1 MKPNRTLLATALLLF
16 AVCLPA
22 RAAVIYSGL
31 QNIAIPTDFDG
42 VYIDI
47 DTGAFST
54 STFTGWD
61 INPFFGGSAIGNSAA
76 FQPARLGL
84 NNDDPIVNLSYGT
97 LVDASLFY
105 STGEG
110 GSGDPVSH
118 LGFDSNQ
125 FQPGV
130 EGYLGFMFTTN
141 DSAGPYY
148 GWMRVLLNNNVPGGL
163 IKDWAYD
170 NTGAPIPTPEP
181 GRAALLLLGIVG
193 LVTRRQR
200 GVTPSQA

>member
-1 MKPNRTLLATALLLF
+1 MKPHRTLLATALLLF

-54 STFTGWD
+54 SAIAGWD

-76 FQPARLGL
+76 FQPSRLGL

-97 LVDASLFY
+97 LVDSSLFY

-118 LGFDSNQ
+118 LGIGSNQ

-148 GWMRVLLNNNVPGGL
+148 GWMRVVLTNNVPGGL

-170 NTGAPIPTPEP
+170 NTGAPIVAPEP
-181 GRAALLLLGIVG
+181 GRAMLLLLGMLG
-193 LVTRRQR
+193 LFTRRQR